1 MAAPQL
7 LEFTIREQT
16 KGILTFD
23 QALDNS
29 IPVPLSAFSINY
41 GKLPLKSWQYLSTDS
56 IELTFLRNISP
67 ADKIFLNYTPPND
80 INLALRAPVKED
92 ASVATL
98 RRNVVRAFFKVQGK
112 NLIQVDEERSGWNRM
127 ANLGQYAN
135 GKGYSRRDR
144 GANPRTA
151 TPDDFILAYG
161 LREAIQI
168 TNIDDADAIQPN
180 TDRLWM
186 AIQDGD
192 ALIDSYIN
200 QSTKAGKLLVS
211 SNRRRTALILA
222 RYYLDTVRRR
232 EDILKDYERAIK
244 ELDAATT
251 YNPAVRP
258 DADMA
263 INSRAGILRS
273 WRIPQYYNGASGKG
287 FSGWWTDSAGDRVQD
302 YRYDFY
308 NAENNNDDPNWG
320 SGLGGEA
327 SNSFLPQQPA
337 DDGAVITSG
346 NSVSS

>member
-7 LEFTIREQT
+7 LEFTIKEQT
-16 KGILTFD
+16 KGVLTFD
-23 QALDNS
+23 QALDDTIN
-29 IPVPLSAFSINY
+29 VPITSFSINY
-41 GKLPLKSWQYLSTDS
+41 GKLPISNWKYLSTDS
-56 IELTFLRNISP
+56 IELTFGRNVTP
-67 ADKIFLNYTPPND
+67 VDKLFINYTPPND
-80 INLALRAPVKED
+80 IDRALRAPVKEG
-92 ASVATL
+92 ASVATI
-98 RRNVVRAFFKVQGK
+98 RRNAIRAFFKVSAK
-112 NLIQVDEERSGWNRM
+112 NLIQVDEKRSGWQEM
-127 ANLGQYAN
+127 ANLGQYAD

-144 GANPRTA
+144 GHNPRTA

-168 TNIDDADAIQPN
+168 TNIDDADAIEPN

-186 AIQDGD
+186 AIQDAD

-232 EDILKDYERAIK
+232 EDILKDYERAVK

-273 WRIPQYYNGASGKG
+273 WKIPQYYNGVSGKG
-287 FSGWWTDSAGDRVQD
+287 LSGWWTDSAGDRVQD

-320 SGLGGEA
+320 DGLGNEA
-327 SNSFLPQQPA
+327 SNAYVPQQPA
-337 DDGAVITSG
+337 DDGATIYSG

>member
-7 LEFTIREQT
+7 LEATTKNSTTI
-16 KGILTFD
+16 KLTFD
-23 QALDNS
+23 QPLDDS
-29 IPVPLSAFSINY
+29 IAVPLTSFAVNY
-41 GKLPLKSWQYLSTDS
+41 GKFPVVQRNYSDS
-56 IELTFLRNISP
+56 ATIELTIGRSISP
-67 ADKIFLNYTPPND
+67 LDKIFVNYTPPNTVE
-80 INLALRAPVKED
+80 LALRAPVKSD
-92 ASVATL
+92 ASAATI
-98 RRNVVRAFFKVQGK
+98 RRNAVRSFFKVPVN
-112 NLIQVDEERSGWNRM
+112 NLLQVNERTVGWEEH
-127 ANLGQYAN
+127 ANLGKYSN
-135 GKGYSRRDR
+135 GQGYSRRDR
-144 GANPRTA
+144 GQNPRTA
-151 TPDDFILAYG
+151 NPDDFVLAYG

-168 TNIDDADAIQPN
+168 TNIDDADATQPN

-186 AIQDGD
+186 AIQDAD

-232 EDILKDYERAIK
+232 EDVLKDYERAIK

-263 INSRAGILRS
+263 VNTRAGIMRS
-273 WRIPQYYNGASGKG
+273 WRIPQYYNGVSGKG
-287 FSGWWTDSAGDRVQD
+287 LSGWWTDTAGDRVQD

-320 SGLGGEA
+320 DGLGGEA
-327 SNSFLPQQPA
+327 SNAYVPQQPA
-337 DDGAVITSG
+337 DDGATIYSG
-346 NSVSS
+346 NSISS

>member
-7 LEFTIREQT
+7 LEFTIKQQT
-16 KGILTFD
+16 SGVLTFD
-23 QALDNS
+23 QAIDNT
-29 IPVPLSAFSINY
+29 IDVPVSCFSINY
-41 GKLPLKSWQYLSTDS
+41 GKLPIRSWRYLSTDS
-56 IELTFLRNISP
+56 IELTFGKNLTP
-67 ADKIFLNYTPPND
+67 ADKVFINYTPPDN
-80 INLALRAPVKED
+80 INLALRAPIKD
-92 ASVATL
+92 GASAATI
-98 RRNVVRAFFKVQGK
+98 RRNVVRAFFKVQAK
-112 NLIQVDEERSGWNRM
+112 NLIQVDEKRAGWEQD
-127 ANLGQYAN
+127 ANLGRYAD

-144 GANPRTA
+144 GQNPRTA

-161 LREAIQI
+161 LREAVQI
-168 TNIDDADAIQPN
+168 TNIDDADAAQPN

-186 AIQDGD
+186 AIQDAD

-232 EDILKDYERAIK
+232 EDVLRDYERAIK

-263 INSRAGILRS
+263 INSRAGILRT
-273 WRIPQYYNGASGKG
+273 WAIPQYYNGVTGKG
-287 FSGWWTDSAGDRVQD
+287 FSGWWSDTAGDRVLD
-302 YRYDFY
+302 WRYDFY
-308 NAENNNDDPNWG
+308 NAEKNNNNSNIGPR
-320 SGLGGEA
+320 GGTAA
-327 SNSFLPQQPA
+327 SNAYMPQQPA
-337 DDGAVITSG
+337 DDGATIYSG

>member
-7 LEFTIREQT
+7 LEVTVKSPTVIQ
-16 KGILTFD
+16 LTFD
-23 QALDNS
+23 QPLDDT
-29 IPVPLSAFSINY
+29 IAVPLTCFSVNY
-41 GKLPLKSWQYLSTDS
+41 GKFPVKQRNYVDS
-56 IELTFLRNISP
+56 ATVELTIGRSITPL
-67 ADKIFLNYTPPND
+67 DKLFVNYTPPNAVE
-80 INLALRAPVKED
+80 LALRAPVKSD
-92 ASVATL
+92 ANAATI
-98 RRNVVRAFFKVQGK
+98 RRNAVRSFFKVSAK
-112 NLIQVDEERSGWNRM
+112 NLLQVNERVLGWEAN
-127 ANLGQYAN
+127 ANLGKYAN
-135 GKGYSRRDR
+135 GQGYSRVDR
-144 GANPRTA
+144 GQNPRTA

-168 TNIDDADAIQPN
+168 TNIDDADATQPN

-273 WRIPQYYNGASGKG
+273 WRIPQYYNGVSGKG

-320 SGLGGEA
+320 DGLGNEA
-327 SNSFLPQQPA
+327 SNSYLPQQPA
-337 DDGAVITSG
+337 DNGAVISSG